1 MLTICLASFI
11 ADGKDPGSVRH
22 DSGDFNPR
30 LEQNSSPRSSL
41 KKAKGIVNRGEAP
54 ADRGYSPDGSDVPNA
69 TGLVQCGTGVALRC
83 RVQTIFSGK
92 LLLGGKPSNFSFDQ
106 TAKLRIELRSRMRVI
121 VGNIL
126 DVWSNQ
132 FV

>member
-1 MLTICLASFI
+1 MIRETSTPDWSKTHHRAHLL
-11 ADGKDPGSVRH
+11 R
-22 DSGDFNPR
+22 
-30 LEQNSSPRSSL
+30 
-41 KKAKGIVNRGEAP
+41 KAKAIVNPGEAP

-83 RVQTIFSGK
+83 RVHTIFSGK
-92 LLLGGKPSNFSFDQ
+92 LLLGLLLGGKPSNLSFDQ